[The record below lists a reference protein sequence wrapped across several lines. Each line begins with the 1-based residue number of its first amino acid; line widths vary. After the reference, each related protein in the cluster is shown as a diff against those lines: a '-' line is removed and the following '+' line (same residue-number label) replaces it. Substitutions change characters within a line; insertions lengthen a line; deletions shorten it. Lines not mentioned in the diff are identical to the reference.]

1 VCANQNIGVAL
12 IVIQSTLTAVL
23 AICIAVNAISAVIKE
38 NPYVKKRKEQE
49 KLRDGDLT
57 ALDARNSLLSG
68 AYSNDGKGHYSQAPV
83 GDQFYTNEGMQQQPT
98 IPMHSME
105 PAGIYH
111 QRNFSEHS
119 GRGLVGAAA
128 PMSMVENEYGEFP
141 PTRNNDHMAAKA
153 I

>member
-1 VCANQNIGVAL
+1 L

-23 AICIAVNAISAVIKE
+23 AICIAVNAIRAVIKE

-68 AYSNDGKGHYSQAPV
+68 AYSNDGKGHYLQAPTS

-105 PAGIYH
+105 PLYH

-128 PMSMVENEYGEFP
+128 PMSMVENDYHEEFP
-141 PTRNNDHMAAKA
+141 PTHAAGAGKA
-153 I
+153 V